1 MTEAIK
7 IALVNYITDNI
18 EPAEKQQIE
27 AWIEEDDL
35 HKSLYLELQETW
47 NTALFIENND
57 KIHTEQEYRK
67 LLYRLGVS
75 EKKSIKMK
83 SMLLYA
89 AAVIFAVVFIGIISY
104 LHYKPAREERP
115 LFAQSIYVPVGN
127 KKKLILKDSTVV
139 WLNSGSVL
147 QVSNGFGVS
156 NRTVYLEGEGYF
168 EVKTNKKLVFTVKTK
183 EYTIRDIGTIFN
195 IKTYSTDAKFE
206 AAVMEGEISIEGK
219 FSKEQKTS
227 KIFLTRNGVLKVDKP
242 ILNQEKTIVTSF
254 IIDSSVVKVMKAE
267 NIDNYA
273 GWKDNLLV
281 FDDDNFTDIAHKLE
295 RKYNVTILIKD
306 EQLANYRYSG
316 SFNNIP
322 DIQNI
327 LDILKETTPVSYSM
341 KGDTITISSKK

>member
-35 HKSLYLELQETW
+35 HKALYLELQETW
-47 NTALFIENND
+47 NAALFIENND
-57 KIHTEQEYRK
+57 QIHAEQEYRK
-67 LLYRLGVS
+67 LLYRLKIP
-75 EKKSIKMK
+75 EKKSLKMK
-83 SMLLYA
+83 PMLLYA
-89 AAVIFAVVFIGIISY
+89 AAVLFAVFITGIIGY
-104 LHYKPAREERP
+104 LYNKPAREDRP
-115 LFAQSIYVPVGN
+115 LYAQSIYVPVGN

-219 FSKEQKTS
+219 FTREQKTS
-227 KIFLTRNGVLKVDKP
+227 KIFLKRNGVLKIDKP
-242 ILNQEKTIVTSF
+242 ILNQEKTVATSF
-254 IIDSSVVKVMKAE
+254 VIDSSVVKVLKAE